1 MNSTES
7 FISSINTKDKL
18 LSKPICFSFSKDPL
32 RRHKPNI
39 SSTRTN
45 NDDRHEVEP
54 YGYQGLSLSNDN
66 RTKPMTSIR
75 STSML
80 NLLMQQQKTKHRY
93 SSSTNEWRF
102 SNKNNYMKDYHDLD
116 QPQE

>member
-7 FISSINTKDKL
+7 FISSINIKDKL
-18 LSKPICFSFSKDPL
+18 VSNPICFSFSKDPL

-39 SSTRTN
+39 SSTRAN
-45 NDDRHEVEP
+45 NDDRHDSSPKFVEDLIKQVEP
-54 YGYQGLSLSNDN
+54 
-66 RTKPMTSIR
+66 
-75 STSML
+75 TSML

-93 SSSTNEWRF
+93 SANTNEWRF